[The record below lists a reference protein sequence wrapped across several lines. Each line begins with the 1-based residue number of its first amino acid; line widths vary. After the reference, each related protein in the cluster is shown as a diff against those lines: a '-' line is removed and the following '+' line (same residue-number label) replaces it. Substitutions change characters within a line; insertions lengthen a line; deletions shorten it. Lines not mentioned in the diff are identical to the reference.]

1 VDTDYS
7 EAIKW
12 YRLAADQGYPEAENN
27 LGALYEAGLG
37 AAQDEVIAVKW
48 FRLAAVHE
56 NVKAQT
62 NLGIMYANGK
72 GVPQDFTEARNWFQR
87 AADRGEP
94 KALSNLG
101 APYATG
107 RGVPQNL
114 EEAAKWYDLA
124 SRHGDPGAGS
134 TLERIRLFQAQ
145 ERRLQEERTA
155 RTQIPSAPQ
164 QRFVR
169 IEPTMFRLSTPM
181 IERRTVKIGTPS
193 VGFRGMAA
201 HFGRR

>member
-1 VDTDYS
+1 
-7 EAIKW
+7 
-12 YRLAADQGYPEAENN
+12 
-27 LGALYEAGLG
+27 
-37 AAQDEVIAVKW
+37 VIAVKW

-56 NVKAQT
+56 SVKAQT

-101 APYATG
+101 VLYATG
-107 RGVPQNL
+107 RGVPQDY

-124 SRHGDPGAGS
+124 VRHGDPAAGS
-134 TLERIRLFQAQ
+134 TLERLRLFQAQ

-155 RTQIPSAPQ
+155 RPQMPSPPQ
-164 QRFVR
+164 QRYVR
-169 IEPTMFRLSTPM
+169 IEPTVFRFSTPM
-181 IERRTVKIGTPS
+181 IERRTVNIGTPS
-193 VGFRGMAA
+193 VRSRGMAA
-201 HFGRR
+201 HVGRR